1 MSAFKKG
8 IMSSII
14 LVAESI
20 LNKIVGLVSTLI
32 LARVLLPED
41 FGIVALG
48 TLFIGFFEVISSIG
62 AAQYL
67 LREKTITDSD
77 INTAFTINFLLRLS
91 LIVVVFLLSFAIN
104 EFYDDNR
111 IQGVVLA
118 LSVIFFTESLQ
129 NPAIAYLKRSQEY
142 GQIVKVTLSGK
153 LLAVITAISIALLY
167 ESYWA
172 LVAGHAINRFSML
185 IGYYLIYP
193 YMPKLELVNAR
204 KQWRFSIWML
214 PQSILGFF
222 RTQLDT
228 LLTATYFGKAQLGS
242 YHTMK
247 YIAFIPTSH
256 ILIPLTQ
263 PLLVEL
269 RKASSTKKEFSK
281 IFNAS
286 FFMALLIAVPISSF
300 VYFFHELT
308 TEVLLGDNWLEYS
321 ELLGIFCIFVSSTVI
336 SLQCSKVL
344 IVFDK
349 PNHLLLYEV
358 ISFLVIYSILILSGF
373 SNIVEFAKTRV
384 ITEVFVISILLIYV
398 SIKYSD
404 FKHFLKLSIA
414 LLSICLCAI
423 NAVLFVKAIEL
434 ELLISNVFLKLSV
447 SVISVF
453 LLYVLQLIVLYLLVF
468 RFFEECIYLKSLA
481 MRALAPIRNRLGNF

>member
-1 MSAFKKG
+1 
-8 IMSSII
+8 
-14 LVAESI
+14 
-20 LNKIVGLVSTLI
+20 
-32 LARVLLPED
+32 
-41 FGIVALG
+41 
-48 TLFIGFFEVISSIG
+48 
-62 AAQYL
+62 
-67 LREKTITDSD
+67 
-77 INTAFTINFLLRLS
+77 
-91 LIVVVFLLSFAIN
+91 
-104 EFYDDNR
+104 
-111 IQGVVLA
+111 
-118 LSVIFFTESLQ
+118 
-129 NPAIAYLKRSQEY
+129 
-142 GQIVKVTLSGK
+142 
-153 LLAVITAISIALLY
+153 
-167 ESYWA
+167 
-172 LVAGHAINRFSML
+172 
-185 IGYYLIYP
+185 
-193 YMPKLELVNAR
+193 MPKLELVNAR